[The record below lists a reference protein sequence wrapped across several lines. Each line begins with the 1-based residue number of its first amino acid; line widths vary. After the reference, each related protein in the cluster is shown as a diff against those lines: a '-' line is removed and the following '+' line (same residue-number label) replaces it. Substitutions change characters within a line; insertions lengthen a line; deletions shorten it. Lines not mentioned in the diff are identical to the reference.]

1 MTSVINAVLDT
12 ELLSRG
18 IYFPRSIDL
27 KKPHLAIFGSSGSGK
42 TYASQLFLAKA
53 VLNSAKLVVADF
65 KGDLEFSF
73 LENQEHFYRFERVG
87 LFFDFVSDT
96 LLKNRQSGQ
105 DKSRSLIICFI
116 DEMSAYFT
124 MLEKKERDIR
134 IRQLSRILMLGRSF
148 NIHVWISQQRPDAEY
163 FGKSRENIHNILL
176 LGSFSKEVLSML
188 LSDDKDVV
196 SRRQSRGKGYL
207 ISSGET
213 TKEIVV
219 PRYNVAKVQSKILE
233 GMYKS
238 GSSEAVDSE

>member
-1 MTSVINAVLDT
+1 MTSVINAVLDA
-12 ELLSRG
+12 ELLRRG
-18 IYFPRSIDL
+18 IYFPISIDL
-27 KKPHLAIFGSSGSGK
+27 KKPHLAVFGSSGSGK
-42 TYASQLFLAKA
+42 TYASQLLLAKA

-73 LENQEHFYRFERVG
+73 LAKQEHFYRFERVG

-105 DKSRSLIICFI
+105 DKSKSLIICFI

-176 LGSFSKEVLSML
+176 LGSFSKEVLNML

-196 SRRQSRGKGYL
+196 NRRQSRGKGYL
-207 ISSGET
+207 ISSGEA

-219 PRYNVAKVQSKILE
+219 PIYNIAKVQSKILE

-238 GSSEAVDSE
+238 SEAVDSE

>member
-1 MTSVINAVLDT
+1 MTSVINAVLDAG
-12 ELLSRG
+12 LLRRG
-18 IYFPRSIDL
+18 IYFRRSIDL

-42 TYASQLFLAKA
+42 TYASQLLLAKA

-73 LENQEHFYRFERVG
+73 LDNQEHFYRFERVG

-96 LLKNRQSGQ
+96 LLKNRQNGQ

-124 MLEKKERDIR
+124 MLEKKERDTR
-134 IRQLSRILMLGRSF
+134 IRQLSRLLMLGRSF
-148 NIHVWISQQRPDAEY
+148 NIHFWISQQRPDAEY

-176 LGSFSKEVLSML
+176 LGSFSKEVLNML

-196 SRRQSRGKGYL
+196 NRRQSRGKGYL
-207 ISSGET
+207 ISSGEA
-213 TKEIVV
+213 TKEIAV
-219 PRYNVAKVQSKILE
+219 PIYNVAKVQSKILE

-238 GSSEAVDSE
+238 SEAVDSE

>member
-1 MTSVINAVLDT
+1 MTSVINAVLDAG
-12 ELLSRG
+12 LLRRG

-27 KKPHLAIFGSSGSGK
+27 KKPHLAVFGSSGSGK
-42 TYASQLFLAKA
+42 TYASQLLLAKA
-53 VLNSAKLVVADF
+53 VLNSSKLIVADF

-73 LENQEHFYRFERVG
+73 LDNQEHFYRFERVG

-96 LLKNRQSGQ
+96 LLKNRQNGQ

-176 LGSFSKEVLSML
+176 LGSFSKEVLNML
-188 LSDDKDVV
+188 LSDEKDVV
-196 SRRQSRGKGYL
+196 NRKQSRGQGYL
-207 ISSGET
+207 ISSGEA
-213 TKEIVV
+213 TKEIIV
-219 PRYNVAKVQSKILE
+219 PSYNVAKVQNKILE
-233 GMYKS
+233 GMYES
-238 GSSEAVDSE
+238 ESSEAVDSE

>member
-1 MTSVINAVLDT
+1 MTSVINAVLDA
-12 ELLSRG
+12 ELLRRG
-18 IYFPRSIDL
+18 IYFPISIDL
-27 KKPHLAIFGSSGSGK
+27 KKPHLAVFGSSGSGK
-42 TYASQLFLAKA
+42 TYASQLLLAKA
-53 VLNSAKLVVADF
+53 VLNSAKLDVADF

-73 LENQEHFYRFERVG
+73 LAKQEHFYRFERVG

-105 DKSRSLIICFI
+105 DKSKSLIICFI

-176 LGSFSKEVLSML
+176 LGSFSKEVLNML

-196 SRRQSRGKGYL
+196 NRRQSRGKGYL
-207 ISSGET
+207 ISSGEA

-219 PRYNVAKVQSKILE
+219 PIYNIAKVQSKILE

-238 GSSEAVDSE
+238 SEAVDSE

>member
-1 MTSVINAVLDT
+1 MTSVINAVLDA
-12 ELLSRG
+12 ELLKRG
-18 IYFPRSIDL
+18 IHFPLSIEL
-27 KKPHLAIFGSSGSGK
+27 KKPHLAVFGSSGSGK
-42 TYASQLFLAKA
+42 TYASQLLLAKA

-73 LENQEHFYRFERVG
+73 LAKEEHFYRFERVG

-96 LLKNRQSGQ
+96 LLQNRQNGQ
-105 DKSRSLIICFI
+105 DKSRSLLICFI

-124 MLEKKERDIR
+124 MLEKKERDVR

-176 LGSFSKEVLSML
+176 LGSFSKEVLNML

-196 SRRQSRGKGYL
+196 NRRQSRGKGYL
-207 ISSGET
+207 IRSGEA

-219 PRYNVAKVQSKILE
+219 PIYNVAKVQSKILE

-238 GSSEAVDSE
+238 SEAVDSE

>member
-1 MTSVINAVLDT
+1 MTSVINAVLDA
-12 ELLSRG
+12 ELLRRG
-18 IYFPRSIDL
+18 IYFPISIDL
-27 KKPHLAIFGSSGSGK
+27 KKPHLAVFGSSGSGK
-42 TYASQLFLAKA
+42 TYASQLLLAKA
-53 VLNSAKLVVADF
+53 VLNSANLVVADF

-73 LENQEHFYRFERVG
+73 LAKQEHFYRFERVG

-105 DKSRSLIICFI
+105 DKSKSLIICFI

-176 LGSFSKEVLSML
+176 LGSFSKEVLNML

-196 SRRQSRGKGYL
+196 NRRQSRGKGYL
-207 ISSGET
+207 ISSGEA

-219 PRYNVAKVQSKILE
+219 PIYNIAKVQSKILE

-238 GSSEAVDSE
+238 SEAVDSE

>member
-1 MTSVINAVLDT
+1 MTSVINAVLDAG
-12 ELLSRG
+12 LLRRG

-27 KKPHLAIFGSSGSGK
+27 KKPHLAVFGSSGSGK
-42 TYASQLFLAKA
+42 TYASQLLLAKA

-73 LENQEHFYRFERVG
+73 LDNQEHFYRFERVG

-96 LLKNRQSGQ
+96 LLQNRQNGQ

-124 MLEKKERDIR
+124 MLDKKERDIR

-176 LGSFSKEVLSML
+176 LGSFSKEVLNML
-188 LSDDKDVV
+188 LSDEKDVV
-196 SRRQSRGKGYL
+196 NRKQSRGKGYL
-207 ISSGET
+207 ISSGEA
-213 TKEIVV
+213 TKEIIV
-219 PRYNVAKVQSKILE
+219 PSYNVAKVQNKILE
-233 GMYKS
+233 GMYES
-238 GSSEAVDSE
+238 ESSEAVDSE

>member
-1 MTSVINAVLDT
+1 MTSVINAVLDA
-12 ELLSRG
+12 ELLKRG
-18 IYFPRSIDL
+18 IHFPLSIEL
-27 KKPHLAIFGSSGSGK
+27 KNPHLAVFGSSGSGK
-42 TYASQLFLAKA
+42 TYASQLLLAKA

-73 LENQEHFYRFERVG
+73 LAKEEHFYRFERVG

-96 LLKNRQSGQ
+96 LLQNRQNGQ

-124 MLEKKERDIR
+124 MLEKKERDVR

-176 LGSFSKEVLSML
+176 LGSFSKEVLNML

-196 SRRQSRGKGYL
+196 HRRHSLGKGYL
-207 ISSGET
+207 IRSGEA

-219 PRYNVAKVQSKILE
+219 PIYNVAKVQSKILE

-238 GSSEAVDSE
+238 SEAVDSE

>member
-1 MTSVINAVLDT
+1 MTSVINAVLDA

-27 KKPHLAIFGSSGSGK
+27 KKPHLAVFGSSGSGK
-42 TYASQLFLAKA
+42 TYASQLLLAKA

-65 KGDLEFSF
+65 KGDVEFSF
-73 LENQEHFYRFERVG
+73 LDNQEHFYRFERVG

-124 MLEKKERDIR
+124 MLEKKERDTR

-176 LGSFSKEVLSML
+176 LGSFSKEVLNML

-196 SRRQSRGKGYL
+196 NRRQSLGKGYL
-207 ISSGET
+207 IRSGEV

-219 PRYNVAKVQSKILE
+219 PIYNVAKVQSKILE

-238 GSSEAVDSE
+238 SEAVDSE

>member
-1 MTSVINAVLDT
+1 MISVINAVLDA
-12 ELLSRG
+12 ELLKRG
-18 IYFPRSIDL
+18 IHFPLPIDV

-42 TYASQLFLAKA
+42 TYASQLLLAKA
-53 VLNSAKLVVADF
+53 VLSSAKLVVADF

-105 DKSRSLIICFI
+105 DESRSLIICFI

-124 MLEKKERDIR
+124 MLEKKERDTR

-163 FGKSRENIHNILL
+163 FGKSRENIH
-176 LGSFSKEVLSML
+176 ML
-188 LSDDKDVV
+188 ISDEKDVV
-196 SRRQSRGKGYL
+196 NRKHSRGRGYL
-207 ISSGET
+207 ISSGEA

-219 PRYNVAKVQSKILE
+219 PIYNVAKVQSKILE

-238 GSSEAVDSE
+238 SEAVDSE

>member
-1 MTSVINAVLDT
+1 MISVINAVLDA

-18 IYFPRSIDL
+18 IYFLRSIDL

-42 TYASQLFLAKA
+42 TYASQLLLAKA
-53 VLNSAKLVVADF
+53 VLSSAKLIVADF

-73 LENQEHFYRFERVG
+73 LNNQEHFYRFERVG

-105 DKSRSLIICFI
+105 DESRSLIICFI

-124 MLEKKERDIR
+124 MLEKKERDTR

-176 LGSFSKEVLSML
+176 L
-188 LSDDKDVV
+188 SDEKDVV
-196 SRRQSRGKGYL
+196 NRKHSRGRGYL

>member
-1 MTSVINAVLDT
+1 MTSVINAVLDA
-12 ELLSRG
+12 ELLKRG
-18 IYFPRSIDL
+18 IHFPLSIEL
-27 KKPHLAIFGSSGSGK
+27 KKPHLAVFGSSGSGK
-42 TYASQLFLAKA
+42 TYASQLLLAKA
-53 VLNSAKLVVADF
+53 VLNSAKLVVADV

-73 LENQEHFYRFERVG
+73 LAKEEHFYRFERVG

-96 LLKNRQSGQ
+96 LLQNRQNGQ
-105 DKSRSLIICFI
+105 DKSRSLLICFI

-124 MLEKKERDIR
+124 MLEKKERDVR

-176 LGSFSKEVLSML
+176 LGSFSKEVLNML

-196 SRRQSRGKGYL
+196 NRRQSRGKGYL
-207 ISSGET
+207 IRSGEA

-219 PRYNVAKVQSKILE
+219 PIYNVAKVQSKILE

-238 GSSEAVDSE
+238 SEAVDSE

>member
-1 MTSVINAVLDT
+1 MTSVINAVLDA
-12 ELLSRG
+12 ELLKRG
-18 IYFPRSIDL
+18 IHFPLSIEL
-27 KKPHLAIFGSSGSGK
+27 KKPHLAVFGSSGSGK
-42 TYASQLFLAKA
+42 TYASQLLLAKA

-73 LENQEHFYRFERVG
+73 LAKEEQFYRFERVG

-96 LLKNRQSGQ
+96 LLQNRQNGQ

-124 MLEKKERDIR
+124 MLEKKERDVR

-148 NIHVWISQQRPDAEY
+148 NIHLWISQQRPDAEY

-176 LGSFSKEVLSML
+176 LGSFSKEVLNML

-196 SRRQSRGKGYL
+196 NRRQSRGKGYL
-207 ISSGET
+207 IRSGEA

-219 PRYNVAKVQSKILE
+219 PIYNVAKVQSKILE

-238 GSSEAVDSE
+238 SEAVDSE

>member
-1 MTSVINAVLDT
+1 MTSVINAVLDA
-12 ELLSRG
+12 ELLKRG
-18 IYFPRSIDL
+18 IHFPLSIEL
-27 KKPHLAIFGSSGSGK
+27 KKPHLAVFGSSGSGK
-42 TYASQLFLAKA
+42 TYASQLLLAKA

-73 LENQEHFYRFERVG
+73 FAKEEHFYRFERVG

-96 LLKNRQSGQ
+96 LLQNRQNGQ

-124 MLEKKERDIR
+124 MLEKKERDVR

-176 LGSFSKEVLSML
+176 LGSFSKEVLNML

-196 SRRQSRGKGYL
+196 NRRQSRGKGYL
-207 ISSGET
+207 IRSGEA

-219 PRYNVAKVQSKILE
+219 PIYNVAKVQSKILE

-238 GSSEAVDSE
+238 SEAVDSE

>member
-1 MTSVINAVLDT
+1 MTSVINAVLDA
-12 ELLSRG
+12 ELLRRG
-18 IYFPRSIDL
+18 IYFPISIDL
-27 KKPHLAIFGSSGSGK
+27 KKPHLAVFGSSGSGK
-42 TYASQLFLAKA
+42 TYASQLLLAKA

-65 KGDLEFSF
+65 KGDLEFS
-73 LENQEHFYRFERVG
+73 LLAKQEHFYRFERVG

-105 DKSRSLIICFI
+105 DKSKSLIICFI

-176 LGSFSKEVLSML
+176 LGSFSKEVLNML

-196 SRRQSRGKGYL
+196 NRRQSRGKGYL
-207 ISSGET
+207 ISSGEA

-219 PRYNVAKVQSKILE
+219 PIYNIAKVQSKILE

-238 GSSEAVDSE
+238 SEAVDSE

>member
-1 MTSVINAVLDT
+1 MTSVINAVLDA
-12 ELLSRG
+12 ELLKRG
-18 IYFPRSIDL
+18 IHFPLSIEL
-27 KKPHLAIFGSSGSGK
+27 KKPHLAVFGSSGSGK
-42 TYASQLFLAKA
+42 TYASQLLLAKA

-73 LENQEHFYRFERVG
+73 LAKEEHFYRFERVG

-96 LLKNRQSGQ
+96 LLQNRQNGQ

-124 MLEKKERDIR
+124 MLEKKERDVR

-176 LGSFSKEVLSML
+176 LGSFSKEVLNML
-188 LSDDKDVV
+188 LKDVV
-196 SRRQSRGKGYL
+196 NRRQSRGKGYL
-207 ISSGET
+207 IRSGEA

-219 PRYNVAKVQSKILE
+219 PIYNVAKVQSKILE

-238 GSSEAVDSE
+238 SEAVDSE